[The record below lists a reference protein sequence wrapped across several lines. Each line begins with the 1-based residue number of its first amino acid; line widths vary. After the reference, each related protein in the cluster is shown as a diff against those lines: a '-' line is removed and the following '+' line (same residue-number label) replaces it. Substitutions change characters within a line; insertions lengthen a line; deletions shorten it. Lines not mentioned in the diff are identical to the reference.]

1 MKDFLGNEI
10 KIGDYI
16 TSGASGNG
24 TCEYGMI
31 LYEVT
36 GFTENGSVSVLR
48 LKSSYSKGILNCKIV
63 KTSLCNLNKCVI
75 IQPHHKMIELFERA
89 KSKTL
94 TLSDSL
100 KIADWLHGQKEMS
113 W

>member
-1 MKDFLGNEI
+1 MKDFLGNSI

-16 TSGASGNG
+16 AAGGSGNSS
-24 TCEYGMI
+24 CEYGMI

-36 GFTENGSVSVLR
+36 GFTDNGSVNVLR
-48 LKSSYSKGILNCKIV
+48 LKSSYSKGIPNCKIV
-63 KTSLCNLNKCVI
+63 KTNLINTNKCVI
-75 IQPHHKMIELFERA
+75 VHPFSEMIQLFERA

-94 TLSDSL
+94 SLSDSL